1 MKLLDNQLDKASLSK
16 FGEEACRLLIAR
28 DFSGLA
34 ARFGYALR
42 GNFDEA
48 SAIEM
53 ELKRCLSDR
62 EFLSAEVVS
71 VTVRNFKP
79 NDTGLISLIEC
90 VLSFDKRVRVLAE
103 LIVAKNAESH
113 NLYLEEISEMA

>member
-34 ARFGYALR
+34 GRFGYALA
-42 GNFDEA
+42 GNDDE
-48 SAIEM
+48 STAIEM
-53 ELKRCLSDR
+53 ELKRCLSGRD
-62 EFLSAEVVS
+62 FLSAKVES
-71 VTVRNFKP
+71 VTVRSFKP
-79 NDTGLISLIEC
+79 GEMFRSLIEC
-90 VLSFDKRVRVLAE
+90 VVIFDKRVRVLVE
-103 LIVAKNAESH
+103 LIVAANM

>member
-16 FGEEACRLLIAR
+16 LGEEACRLLIAR

-34 ARFGYALR
+34 DRFGYALR
-42 GNFDEA
+42 GNFDA
-48 SAIEM
+48 STAIDM
-53 ELKRCLSDR
+53 ELKRCLSGRD
-62 EFLSAEVVS
+62 FLSAEVQS

-79 NDTGLISLIEC
+79 GEMFRSLIEC
-90 VLSFDKRVRVLAE
+90 VVIFDKSARVLVE
-103 LIVAKNAESH
+103 LIVSANM